1 MKLRIEP
8 LLVAALLALGVASTP
23 VLSQDAGWVIGA
35 GGGRSQFDNGC
46 LQPVAPGAACE
57 DGASTWR
64 AFFGYQFN
72 AYLGYEVGYA
82 DFGKMKQSVGGVD
95 VATFETTAIDAV
107 LVATIPI
114 SQSFAFFGKFGIF
127 SWDLDRTVTGVG
139 AGTTSVSGNDMTYG
153 FGVKFNLTKN
163 ISLRAERLR
172 YLHVGDE
179 NLTGSADV
187 TVDLLGLAIQF

>member
-23 VLSQDAGWVIGA
+23 ALSQDAGWVIGA
-35 GGGRSQFDNGC
+35 GGGRSHFNDGC
-46 LQPVAPGAACE
+46 LQPVAPGAACD

-72 AYLGYEVGYA
+72 AYLGYEIGYA
-82 DFGKMKQSVGGVD
+82 DFGKMKQSVGGVE

-107 LVATIPI
+107 LVANIPV
-114 SQSFAFFGKFGIF
+114 SQSFAFFGKVGYF
-127 SWDLDRTVTGVG
+127 SWDLDRDIAGV
-139 AGTTSVSGNDMTYG
+139 GTTSVSGGDMTYG
-153 FGVKFNLTKN
+153 FGVKYNLTKN

-172 YLHVGDE
+172 YLNVGDE

-187 TVDLLGLAIQF
+187 TVDLLSLAIRF

>member
-1 MKLRIEP
+1 MNLRIEP

-23 VLSQDAGWVIGA
+23 ALSQDSGWIIGA
-35 GGGRSQFDNGC
+35 GGGRSQYTNGC
-46 LQPVAPGAACE
+46 LQPVAPGAACD

-72 AYLGYEVGYA
+72 AYLGYEIGYA

-107 LVATIPI
+107 FVATIPVGE
-114 SQSFAFFGKFGIF
+114 SFGFFGKLGYF
-127 SWDLDRTVTGVG
+127 SWDLDRNIAGV
-139 AGTTSVSGNDMTYG
+139 GTTSVSGGDMTYG
-153 FGVKFNLTKN
+153 FGVKYNLTKN

-179 NLTGSADV
+179 ALTGSADV
-187 TVDLLGLAIQF
+187 IVDLLSLAIRL